1 MPFFSSR
8 GNQRLQFVLSKL
20 FSCKLLRR
28 ATGIQSLELRRPS
41 FRAKRSIANRTLL
54 YQKKMKSWSMRRRAS
69 KLWRIHDTRT
79 GDFKTA
85 TLIEQSSI
93 RRSCYSFD
101 AVLVLAD
108 L

>member
-41 FRAKRSIANRTLL
+41 FPSKAIDRKPDASISEEDEVLEH
-54 YQKKMKSWSMRRRAS
+54 AS
-69 KLWRIHDTRT
+69 KSLKTLAHSRYQNWRLQNGNIDR
-79 GDFKTA
+79 
-85 TLIEQSSI
+85 
-93 RRSCYSFD
+93 
-101 AVLVLAD
+101 AVLD
-108 L
+108 P